1 MFKIELV
8 SLRSSLKCKKRHS
21 VFVEIIN
28 QSYADLILFCGQS
41 LIRED
46 EVYSLEQEITNK
58 NATVLFE
65 IRDIEESEYVKFKH
79 GLFMVEQGRIK
90 NLFTNQLFSTHD
102 EIENNEMLCERFIQE
117 LENKRHFVTN
127 GKSVLILQCGE
138 LNIIKNLQGKENQP
152 IFRLHQRKDLQIRFE
167 KLLEKTDIVFN
178 PIHTPMGNQPKMH
191 KRRELLS
198 SENRYYFSASQN
210 GEKKMCANSLQYA
223 YHNGNRLHKNT
234 IEVTNNYQLRYYE
247 IE

>member
-8 SLRSSLKCKKRHS
+8 SLRSSLKSQKRHS

-79 GLFMVEQGRIK
+79 GLFMV
-90 NLFTNQLFSTHD
+90 
-102 EIENNEMLCERFIQE
+102 
-117 LENKRHFVTN
+117 
-127 GKSVLILQCGE
+127 
-138 LNIIKNLQGKENQP
+138 
-152 IFRLHQRKDLQIRFE
+152 
-167 KLLEKTDIVFN
+167 
-178 PIHTPMGNQPKMH
+178 
-191 KRRELLS
+191 
-198 SENRYYFSASQN
+198 
-210 GEKKMCANSLQYA
+210 
-223 YHNGNRLHKNT
+223 
-234 IEVTNNYQLRYYE
+234 
-247 IE
+247 